1 MTTEKLPLLAVSPS
15 NGDEFRPIHSVTT
28 TNTKWTTLKAVYFV
42 SVACF
47 GGLGFGLTVAF
58 SSPLL
63 DELIKSNLTQW
74 KEGFS
79 TEECAYQ
86 ILIGPISPIAAIVGG
101 LLSAPLTA
109 ISGLVSGMILTAG
122 VYLSGWTMVGSTYFI
137 TSPFAFRGLLLTG
150 RALTGFAMGFSAA
163 SAPVSTL
170 KMTMALLV

>member
-1 MTTEKLPLLAVSPS
+1 MSLQSLNKEGVPPLPTASLCSFCNKSNLKVFYYTLVVSLASFQY
-15 NGDEFRPIHSVTT
+15 GTT
-28 TNTKWTTLKAVYFV
+28 TV
-42 SVACF
+42 
-47 GGLGFGLTVAF
+47 F

-63 DELIKSNLTQW
+63 SDLQHSNLTQW
-74 KEGFS
+74 EEGFS

-150 RALTGFAMGFSAA
+150 RALTGFAIGLTVPIV
-163 SAPVSTL
+163 PVSYS
-170 KMTMALLV
+170 